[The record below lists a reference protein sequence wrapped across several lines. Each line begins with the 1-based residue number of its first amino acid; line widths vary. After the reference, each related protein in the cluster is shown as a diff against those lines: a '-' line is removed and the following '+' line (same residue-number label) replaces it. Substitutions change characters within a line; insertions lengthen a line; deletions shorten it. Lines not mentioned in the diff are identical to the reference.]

1 MEKENRWSRWS
12 AWAFFGCIFFALL
25 AFFTEAHMLVPY
37 DGDDWAN
44 LSGFRA
50 AVPKVGAWN
59 PIKILP
65 EDSFPIIGYVA
76 AYFIMPFTKDYI
88 FSIALASAILVSGII
103 CCYVFLFSKILERKF
118 HLKSYEIYALTFA
131 FFLLHF
137 LIFRS
142 SETGSQYLF
151 GSANLTCFYHYNIP
165 GLLSLCLVEYFLAY
179 GLPKRLPLEKGMGY
193 CALLIFVIY
202 LAIFSNVLENMSLA
216 AFLFVYVLFTYKGKL
231 FKPSNWKS
239 ICMENSFLLAIM
251 VVWLISLGFEMTGG
265 RAHSIGASFLQ
276 LPLKRTIMAAWS
288 TLKGTNK
295 IFLLLLASSLGFSAF
310 CWLRGKWNEETEKLG
325 RIVGLLLLSSVFSFI
340 YLVLVCAKASAGYIA
355 SAHVMLGACG
365 LLIMAAVCT
374 AALFLK
380 KYPKAFLLAPILL
393 LVIAVDVMKGG
404 YAESTMGRVLP
415 SACYLVDHDLVNQ
428 VVQADKAHQ
437 KKMVL
442 HVPKGDNR
450 DNWPHPMYMGKSFSR
465 TLCHHG
471 IITAPIE
478 ITIQPDVSMNEK
490 YNLPIR
496 K

>member
-1 MEKENRWSRWS
+1 MEKESLWNRWSPWV
-12 AWAFFGCIFFALL
+12 FFGCIFFALL

-50 AVPKVGAWN
+50 AFPKVGSWN

-76 AYFIMPFTKDYI
+76 AYFVMPFTKDYI
-88 FSIALASAILVSGII
+88 FAIAFVSAVFVSSVI
-103 CCYVFLFSKILERKF
+103 CCYVFLFSKVLEHRF

-165 GLLSLCLVEYFLAY
+165 GLLNLCLVEYFLAF
-179 GLPKRLPLEKGMGY
+179 GLPKRIPWEKGIAY

-202 LAIFSNVLENMSLA
+202 LAIFSNVLENM
-216 AFLFVYVLFTYKGKL
+216 AFPIFIATYILITYKMDL
-231 FKPSNWKS
+231 FKPSNWKT
-239 ICMENSFLLAIM
+239 IRKENYFLVIIL
-251 VVWLISLGFEMTGG
+251 VVWLISLAFEMTGG
-265 RAHSIGASFLQ
+265 RANSIGASFLQ
-276 LPLKRTIMAAWS
+276 LPFTRTLVAAWS

-295 IFLLLLASSLGFSAF
+295 IFLALLVTSLGFFFS
-310 CWLRGKWNEETEKLG
+310 CWVRGKWNEETKKLNH
-325 RIVGLLLLSSVFSFI
+325 IVGWLLVSCAFTFI
-340 YLVLVCAKASAGYIA
+340 YLVLVCAKASAGYMA
-355 SAHVMLGACG
+355 SAYVILDACG
-365 LLIMAAVCT
+365 LLIMAIICV
-374 AALFLK
+374 AAIFLK

-393 LVIAVDVMKGG
+393 LVISVDVMKGP
-404 YAESTMGRVLP
+404 YAESTMGRVIP
-415 SACYLVDHDLVNQ
+415 QTCYLVNRDIVDQ
-428 VVQADKAHQ
+428 VVKADQAHQ
-437 KKMVL
+437 KELVL

-450 DNWPHPMYMGKSFSR
+450 DNWPHPMYMGKNFSK
-465 TLCHHG
+465 TLYRHG
-471 IITAPIE
+471 IITRPIK
-478 ITIQPDVSMNEK
+478 ITIEPDVSMNKK
-490 YNLPIR
+490 YNIPIQ